1 MCGPNDL
8 ICVDRLIDATPD
20 GTTTLMLDAVGGVLG
35 FLLAHVLAGV
45 LAALL
50 PSWRASKAD
59 TSATLGPQPLKTA
72 GTRPPFG

>member
-1 MCGPNDL
+1 MLRARSARASG
-8 ICVDRLIDATPD
+8 IAIIRIAEA
-20 GTTTLMLDAVGGVLG
+20 LMLDAVGGVLG

-59 TSATLGPQPLKTA
+59 TSATLGPPPLKTA